1 MAYIGKPPNTAIVN
15 QATSQSFSGNGSTT
29 AFTLNRSVNVGEDLE
44 VFVNNVQQE
53 PGSGKSYTASGTTLT
68 FDEAPPSGT
77 NNVYVIYRGE
87 ATINPR
93 LEHDANAALSATT
106 GTFSGDL
113 TVDTNTLHVDSTNN
127 RIGIGTVSPAYFI
140 DALNPGTGDNAD
152 AIMRVKSQGTGDS
165 DAFLVLDSA
174 DTGETTVRLSN
185 AGNTKAE
192 VEWST
197 QTSQLNIRT
206 ASGTDGKIDFQPN
219 NVLAVRID
227 ENGYVTMPKQPR
239 ASMWKASGGNQNITS
254 SGEYKVTFQSN
265 EVNNGVTFDSSDDKL
280 TVPAAGNYMI
290 TAMASGSIQTASSGD
305 GLYLRVYKNGSSL
318 WNGYAV
324 PLASTG
330 GAAGD
335 EWAFTDA
342 FVAALAVNDYIQ
354 LYVADVGGTLN
365 FNINR
370 ARMTL
375 TMIG

>member
-1 MAYIGKPPNTAIVN
+1 M
-15 QATSQSFSGNGSTT
+15 
-29 AFTLNRSVNVGEDLE
+29 
-44 VFVNNVQQE
+44 
-53 PGSGKSYTASGTTLT
+53 
-68 FDEAPPSGT
+68 
-77 NNVYVIYRGE
+77 
-87 ATINPR
+87 
-93 LEHDANAALSATT
+93 
-106 GTFSGDL
+106 
-113 TVDTNTLHVDSTNN
+113 
-127 RIGIGTVSPAYFI
+127 TVSPAYFI

-370 ARMTL
+370 ARVTL